1 MTDKLEGIQ
10 FTHDELVAITTTV
23 KNMGG
28 RLVTSHCYTSEGIRH
43 AIAGGVGGIEHG
55 NLLDEETAK
64 LMAEKKVFLTP
75 TLAVH
80 TVSFII
86 DNSHVVSHDRY

>member
-1 MTDKLEGIQ
+1 
-10 FTHDELVAITTTV
+10 
-23 KNMGG
+23 MGG

-55 NLLDEETAK
+55 NLLDKQTAK
-64 LMAEKKVFLTP
+64 LMAETGTYLTP

-80 TVSFII
+80 TVGGDLALAFPCAVA
-86 DNSHVVSHDRY
+86 DNGCHDRRR